1 MLQLRRGG
9 SLGVAFLLLAIVGGA
24 VTGAAESAQA
34 PDIYTVAGVHVDERA
49 NDEVAAKT
57 AGIAKAQRDA
67 LRKLM
72 ERITL
77 RTDHPRLPAATDA
90 VVSRT
95 LRDFIVTE
103 EKFGGGRYIATL
115 SVRFNPED
123 VRDVLRGSGVPFA
136 EIQSRPNLMLP
147 VYRSAGSTLL
157 WDEPNPW
164 FDAWL
169 RRDPPAGL
177 VPLILPLRD
186 LSDISEITA
195 EQAIAGD
202 DARLRS
208 IAAKYEAFGVVV
220 ALAQQRRDPVNDLP
234 SLEVTM
240 TTYLPGEPAQVMTR
254 GFQAREGTDADALF
268 DLTADELV
276 VELEEAWKRD
286 NLEQAGAPQQ
296 IRVLVPVSRLSEWLD
311 VKRKMSSVPSVKG
324 MNVSRLSVREA
335 EVDLTFLGQPDQLRR
350 ALSLKDLDMTYAED
364 KSAWVVR
371 PRSAE

>member
-9 SLGVAFLLLAIVGGA
+9 SLGVAFLLLAIM
-24 VTGAAESAQA
+24 GAAIAAVPGNARAS
-34 PDIYTVAGVHVDERA
+34 DIYTVAGVHVDERA

-57 AGIAKAQRDA
+57 TGIAKAQRDA

-77 RTDHPRLPAATDA
+77 RTDHPRLPEATDA

-95 LRDFIVTE
+95 LRDFAVTE

-115 SVRFNPED
+115 SIRFNPED
-123 VRDVLRGSGVPFA
+123 VRDVLRSSGIPFA
-136 EIQSRPNLMLP
+136 EIQSGPMVMLP
-147 VYRSAGSTLL
+147 VYQNAGSTLL

-169 RRDPPAGL
+169 RRELPTGL
-177 VPLILPLRD
+177 VPLVLPMRD
-186 LSDISEITA
+186 LSDISAITA

-202 DARLRS
+202 ETRLQS
-208 IAAKYEAFGVVV
+208 IASKYDAFGVVV
-220 ALAQQRRDPVNDLP
+220 ALAQQRTDPVNNVP

-240 TTYLPGEPAQVMTR
+240 TTHHPGEPARVVTR
-254 GFQAREGTDADALF
+254 GFQAREGTDLNGLF

-286 NLEQAGAPQQ
+286 NLEQAGSQQQ
-296 IRVLVPVSRLSEWLD
+296 IRILVPVSRLSEWLD

-324 MNVSRLSVREA
+324 MNVARLSVREA
-335 EVDLTFLGQPDQLRR
+335 EVDLTFLGQPEQLRR
-350 ALSLKDLDMTYAED
+350 ALALKDLDMTYAED

>member
-9 SLGVAFLLLAIVGGA
+9 SLGVAFLLLAIVS
-24 VTGAAESAQA
+24 TAESARA
-34 PDIYTVAGVHVDERA
+34 SDIYTVAGVHVDERA
-49 NDEVAAKT
+49 NDEVSAKAT
-57 AGIAKAQRDA
+57 GIAKAQRDA

-77 RTDHPRLPAATDA
+77 RTDHPRLPEATDA

-123 VRDVLRGSGVPFA
+123 VRDVLRGSGIPFA
-136 EIQSRPNLMLP
+136 EIQSRPSVMLP
-147 VYRSAGSTLL
+147 VYQNAGSTSL

-169 RRDPPAGL
+169 RRDLPTGL
-177 VPLILPLRD
+177 VPLVLPMRD
-186 LSDISEITA
+186 LSDISEISA
-195 EQAIAGD
+195 EQAVAGD
-202 DARLRS
+202 DARLRT
-208 IAAKYEAFGVVV
+208 IAAKYDAFGVIV
-220 ALAQQRRDPVNDLP
+220 ALAQQRNDPVNNVP

-240 TTYLPGEPAQVMTR
+240 TTHLPGEPARVMTR
-254 GFQAREGTDADALF
+254 GFQAREGTDLDGLF
-268 DLTADELV
+268 DLTASELI

-286 NLEQAGAPQQ
+286 NLERAGAQQQ

-324 MNVSRLSVREA
+324 MNVARLSVREA
-335 EVDLTFLGQPDQLRR
+335 EVDLTFLGEPEQLRR
-350 ALSLKDLDMTYAED
+350 ALALKDLDMTYAED